1 MDRKTSDKITVM
13 KGERKM
19 FQSDVV
25 QDLKKIYKQAA
36 EYSKRKN
43 HIDFYICLKSFL
55 EKEACATGNKDQTLQ
70 QYMIASKAYIESDLL
85 TFCISVIALIV
96 SIFTMT
102 NIKWNMSKGINIIRM
117 VALIIIASAWPIYH
131 HIQNRKL
138 KEIYLVLENDKLK
151 TCTVMNTNM
160 KNKNLKD
167 AD

>member
-1 MDRKTSDKITVM
+1 MVTWPANV
-13 KGERKM
+13 
-19 FQSDVV
+19 
-25 QDLKKIYKQAA
+25 
-36 EYSKRKN
+36 
-43 HIDFYICLKSFL
+43 H
-55 EKEACATGNKDQTLQ
+55 
-70 QYMIASKAYIESDLL
+70 YIESDLL

-102 NIKWNMSKGINIIRM
+102 GIKWNMSKGINIILM
-117 VALIIIASAWPIYH
+117 VALIIIVSAWPIYH

>member
-1 MDRKTSDKITVM
+1 MVLSEIKKYLQTFHMELREDILQ
-13 KGERKM
+13 E
-19 FQSDVV
+19 
-25 QDLKKIYKQAA
+25 LKEQKQ
-36 EYSKRKN
+36 
-43 HIDFYICLKSFL
+43 
-55 EKEACATGNKDQTLQ
+55 
-70 QYMIASKAYIESDLL
+70 KA
-85 TFCISVIALIV
+85 
-96 SIFTMT
+96 
-102 NIKWNMSKGINIIRM
+102 M